1 MNSNFQIIIKI
12 FKIFYILFFSINS
25 IKCIIDMD
33 QLEEYFKYKTI
44 DRMRQ
49 IYWNIVI
56 DVNSKTSESLGQAL
70 QKNYI
75 EDHLHILP
83 RTEMIKNLAYSL
95 LTLNGNIFDYYL
107 DIDLFKNKINKIDLF
122 SNIEDAISPEK
133 PKNFFVNFALNIDKY
148 ERIKNNQIDG
158 IGDYINYFRKEK
170 IIEYI
175 KNKLEQYQ
183 ELKNNFKEIV
193 LNDKS
198 LNYNDI
204 SEYVQSKKIEE
215 LYQIIYGYENYLF
228 NIISPSE
235 VFTYE
240 RYDHENLYGKTED
253 DLNIIISFY
262 SREAPLKNIDEFIY
276 KIENRNFQY
285 LCNENFFYS
294 MKQEDVPNNII
305 ALEKYYKRQMNLTKS
320 LRGINEYAKNMPK
333 KYQEKILSWGVTLF
347 PELYEQG
354 RFQDIIS
361 NEINYQ
367 YGQVKEF
374 VQITERSIL
383 LRYVYN
389 IHTYQNNIKSI
400 YDDNLFNLYRFKNE
414 KLYQFIIS
422 DTNLNRNLQVK
433 TNFINFANLHKD
445 FFCKYLE
452 NLERNQLK
460 KISRI
465 LIDLYFKG
473 KESYEIPSEK
483 FLREESIM
491 NSDTSDILYEAEYF
505 VNNTILEIQET
516 SKFFQSNKD
525 LIDEYVNNTFGYFDN
540 IMDFLRSTDIFY
552 LKLWA
557 RKYESIIR
565 RKKLYSNIDGGL
577 NHNFLYEN
585 IKKEIL
591 EIFDIYIEEYPEL
604 FTPKKF
610 IEVTEL
616 NHNITPH
623 KQLVELF
630 ENKEKQNNKELIM
643 KIAYSLTGHYQRKNI
658 QASFNVTEFLSELNI
673 SIYSDDGDNNK
684 YIFQLFRI
692 INIFPELMSNK
703 IFDKICIDNETRVI
717 SLYEDNFLQKYFK
730 RDMVQISKNIQY
742 YLNKTDNYDQKEIDK
757 MNEDELKKYILD
769 FTENQLFKE
778 DYDLKSRIIDGDF
791 YPIIYDYYE
800 NYLNTIDKEHFQFIY
815 SKIKEKCSENY
826 PCQNISNSTDINDR
840 KKEII
845 NDIKNVE
852 EFQNPNFFDKYFDYI
867 PRKEDDLLYEH
878 LINATNKDLK
888 LYTITANIIKMET
901 LEEDESINEDII
913 PDDIYFKINYMTR
926 NEMIRYILKI
936 REINN
941 KKITNDAL
949 PILTKFYKLD
959 IGSENIYDLTLY

>member
-1 MNSNFQIIIKI
+1 
-12 FKIFYILFFSINS
+12 
-25 IKCIIDMD
+25 
-33 QLEEYFKYKTI
+33 
-44 DRMRQ
+44 
-49 IYWNIVI
+49 
-56 DVNSKTSESLGQAL
+56 
-70 QKNYI
+70 
-75 EDHLHILP
+75 
-83 RTEMIKNLAYSL
+83 MIKNLAYSL

-565 RKKLYSNIDGGL
+565 RKKLYSNIEGGL
-577 NHNFLYEN
+577 NHNFLNEN

-591 EIFDIYIEEYPEL
+591 EIFDIYFEEYPEL

-658 QASFNVTEFLSELNI
+658 QSSFNVTEFLSELNI

-867 PRKEDDLLYEH
+867 PGKEDDVLYEH

-901 LEEDESINEDII
+901 LEEDESIKFPLFLYLKN
-913 PDDIYFKINYMTR
+913 KITR
-926 NEMIRYILKI
+926 DKKRLMKILYLMIFILK
-936 REINN
+936 
-941 KKITNDAL
+941 
-949 PILTKFYKLD
+949 
-959 IGSENIYDLTLY
+959 

>member
-610 IEVTEL
+610 IEITEL

-692 INIFPELMSNK
+692 INIFPELMSKK
-703 IFDKICIDNETRVI
+703 IFEKICIDNETRVI

-730 RDMVQISKNIQY
+730 RDMVRISKNIQY

-800 NYLNTIDKEHFQFIY
+800 NYLNTIDQEHFQFIY

-867 PRKEDDLLYEH
+867 SGKEGDVLYEH